1 MKNWILTNKL
11 YFVGA
16 ILGGI
21 AGFLYWKYVGCITGT
36 CAITSKPLNSTLY
49 FAFFGSVLLSF
60 FKKEKTN
67 NQTGK

>member
-16 ILGGI
+16 ILGGV
-21 AGFLYWKYVGCITGT
+21 AGFLYWKYVGCVTGT

-67 NQTGK
+67 KQTGK

>member
-21 AGFLYWKYVGCITGT
+21 TGFLYWKYVGCVTGT

-67 NQTGK
+67 KQTGK